1 MRKTNINK
9 YRGANKNSSFN
20 NTGETDSTRKLIL
33 KVLSKAFITFITI
46 FLVVSIVV
54 VSSLIVYTIKLSSD
68 EIDYDITAAKLHLTS
83 MIYVNDENGNPQEYS
98 SFHSTENRLW
108 VDFSDIPDN
117 MKNAVIAIEDKRFWE
132 HNGVDWVRTC
142 GATLNLITGRDS
154 YGGSTLTQQLIKNL
168 TDDNEVSLTRK
179 LREIFRALNFEK
191 KYSKDEI
198 IEAYL
203 NVVNFGNGCRGVQSA
218 ANTYFNKDIEEC
230 SAAEC
235 AAIAGITQNPSAYNP
250 LIYPENNKTR
260 REVIL
265 NEMHSQGML
274 SDDEYNQAM
283 EESKNMVFTDSVED
297 FEEKDEKGEF
307 RNWYIDTLYND
318 VHRDLMERLGMGEAA
333 ATDMI
338 LTQGLKIYCSMDKNA
353 QEIAENVAKGSSVVP
368 NDEDLQL
375 GYFMMDYSGRV
386 LAVIGGK
393 GEKQGD
399 LIFNMATD
407 AIRQP
412 GSTIKPIGV
421 YAPAIDLGILNYS
434 SIIKDEP
441 ITKLNDSP
449 WPKNSYGS
457 YRGNITVQNAIQNS
471 SNAAAVQALASLTP
485 QKSAEFLK
493 NKLHFTTLEAED
505 AQGYSAYATGGMTKG
520 VTVREMTASFQIFGN
535 GGMYYKPY
543 TYFKVVDR
551 NGKVLLDN
559 ENQVP
564 TQAISSQTATIMN
577 RLLRTVVTSGT
588 GTPAN
593 ISGWDIFGKTG
604 TTDNNNDS
612 WFVGGSPYAVAGT
625 WIGYKIPE
633 SIPYYTAARNIWRTI
648 MSQYLEGKAVKDFV
662 FDQSVKTATYCEVTG
677 RIADTDICGPK
688 KTGYYAPNNMPG
700 GCGGNHAYVNS
711 DGANN
716 AENSQEQNQES
727 SIASS
732 SSSLQ
737 STNSSEQ
744 ELSSSS
750 VSSASSS
757 QASQPSSNTEMTT
770 SSSSEENRR

>member
-168 TDDNEVSLTRK
+168 TDDNEVSITRK

-265 NEMHSQGML
+265 NEMHNQGML

-297 FEEKDEKGEF
+297 FEEKDERGEF

-457 YRGNITVQNAIQNS
+457 
-471 SNAAAVQALASLTP
+471 
-485 QKSAEFLK
+485 
-493 NKLHFTTLEAED
+493 
-505 AQGYSAYATGGMTKG
+505 
-520 VTVREMTASFQIFGN
+520 
-535 GGMYYKPY
+535 
-543 TYFKVVDR
+543 
-551 NGKVLLDN
+551 
-559 ENQVP
+559 
-564 TQAISSQTATIMN
+564 
-577 RLLRTVVTSGT
+577 
-588 GTPAN
+588 
-593 ISGWDIFGKTG
+593 
-604 TTDNNNDS
+604 
-612 WFVGGSPYAVAGT
+612 
-625 WIGYKIPE
+625 
-633 SIPYYTAARNIWRTI
+633 
-648 MSQYLEGKAVKDFV
+648 
-662 FDQSVKTATYCEVTG
+662 
-677 RIADTDICGPK
+677 
-688 KTGYYAPNNMPG
+688 
-700 GCGGNHAYVNS
+700 
-711 DGANN
+711 
-716 AENSQEQNQES
+716 
-727 SIASS
+727 
-732 SSSLQ
+732 
-737 STNSSEQ
+737 
-744 ELSSSS
+744 
-750 VSSASSS
+750 
-757 QASQPSSNTEMTT
+757 
-770 SSSSEENRR
+770 